1 MEEVLLDVKW
11 DDEPAVAGSDEPDE
25 YKVMRF
31 RVPDESGPQAPERV
45 AMLIE
50 REIRIARSMKRRGNW
65 GPFKKLVKEMKETEE
80 LWEKKRRTK

>member
-11 DDEPAVAGSDEPDE
+11 DDDVAPGGNDDTGD
-25 YKVMRF
+25 YNVMRF
-31 RVPDESGPQAPERV
+31 KVPDESGPQTPERI